1 MASHY
6 LGQILADLL
15 EMQQRNFL
23 VDGWESGLCFLSHV
37 GTLNREQLT
46 MSPGH
51 LGKKY
56 ILNTYPSSTS
66 NAYFSHLIV
75 R

>member
-1 MASHY
+1 MVSHY
-6 LGQILADLL
+6 LDQILADLL

-46 MSPGH
+46 TSPGH
-51 LGKKY
+51 SGKKY
-56 ILNTYPSSTS
+56 ILNNPSSTS

-75 R
+75 C